1 MDNDKTDNAEKRV
14 RKWKA
19 IAIALAVVAAL
30 LLALPYMQS
39 QEKDN
44 ELIINNEM
52 HGVKKIA
59 SVDIEPGK
67 VSPVKKN
74 T

>member
-1 MDNDKTDNAEKRV
+1 MDKDDYSRQV

-19 IAIALAVVAAL
+19 IAIAVAIVAAL
-30 LLALPYMQS
+30 LVGLPYMQS
-39 QEKDN
+39 QEKN
-44 ELIINNEM
+44 TELIINNET

-59 SVDIEPGK
+59 SVDVEPGK

>member
-1 MDNDKTDNAEKRV
+1 MDEKEYSRQV

-19 IAIALAVVAAL
+19 IAIAVAVVAAL
-30 LLALPYMQS
+30 LLGLPYMQS
-39 QEKDN
+39 KEKSN
-44 ELIINNEM
+44 EIIVNNET